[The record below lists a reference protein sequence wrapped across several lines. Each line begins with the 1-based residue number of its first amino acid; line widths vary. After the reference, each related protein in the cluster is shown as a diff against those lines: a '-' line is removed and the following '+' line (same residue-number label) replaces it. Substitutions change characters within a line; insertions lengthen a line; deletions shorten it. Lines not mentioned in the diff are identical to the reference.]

1 MTTKK
6 KKDCCD
12 GMNQHPDYSKELS
25 RLNRISGQIEGVKKM
40 IGERRYCPEIL
51 TQLRAARSAIN
62 SIEANILETHLD
74 ACVND
79 AFTSGNKAQQAK
91 KMAELK
97 ELYRKYND

>member
-1 MTTKK
+1 MATKK
-6 KKDCCD
+6 QKDCCAE
-12 GMNQHPDYSKELS
+12 MSQHPDYSKQLAG
-25 RLNRISGQIEGVKKM
+25 LNRIGGQIEGVKKM
-40 IGERRYCPEIL
+40 INERRYCPEIL

-62 SIEANILETHLD
+62 SIEASILETHLD

-79 AFTSGNKAQQAK
+79 AFATGDKKQRSE

>member
-1 MTTKK
+1 MEKK
-6 KKDCCD
+6 SDCCA
-12 GMNQHPDYSKELS
+12 GMTQHPDYSKEKP

-51 TQLRAARSAIN
+51 SQLRAVRSAVN
-62 SIEANILETHLD
+62 SIEASILETHLD

-79 AFTSGNKAQQAK
+79 AFTTGSEKERKQ